1 MSYTFRTKIVNC
13 FIMVSFQFIESS
25 LHNTLSTLLCTVC
38 PILYAYGIP
47 LGSLNLEWRS
57 LLLNIEQISK
67 LLE

>member
-13 FIMVSFQFIESS
+13 FFMVLFQFTESS
-25 LHNTLSTLLCTVC
+25 LHNMLSTLLYAVC
-38 PILYAYGIP
+38 PIRYAYSIP
-47 LGSLNLEWRS
+47 LGSLNLKWIS